1 MAGRAL
7 DLVEFGVY
15 LMNVEGPTQGNS
27 RPVDWADLVAGI
39 RAGDEEA
46 VLRLGDIFQGVIRFF
61 LRRVLVIRTLCGA
74 AAVLGWRAKGSA
86 RADAASTPHSQSA

>member
-1 MAGRAL
+1 MAGRGL

-46 VLRLGDIFQGVIRFF
+46 VFRLGGH
-61 LRRVLVIRTLCGA
+61 L
-74 AAVLGWRAKGSA
+74 
-86 RADAASTPHSQSA
+86 

>member
-7 DLVEFGVY
+7 DLVELGVY

-27 RPVDWADLVAGI
+27 QPVDWADLVAGI

-46 VLRLGDIFQGVIRFF
+46 VSRLREIFQGAIRYF
-61 LRRVLVIRTLCGA
+61 LRRALGQHKLESRRRLGA
-74 AAVLGWRAKGSA
+74 AE
-86 RADAASTPHSQSA
+86 